1 MTHTTTPPATSLATT
16 PLATGSVVT
25 TSATTGSLATA
36 LRDSRGGGAVS
47 VPTAILA
54 LVAVLL
60 SGLAVDGVR
69 AAQATASADAIAA
82 EAARAGGQAVDT
94 AALARGNPQ
103 IDPAAAVAAARSYL
117 TAAAAQGSAVVQ
129 GRTITVSVTLTR
141 PTVLL
146 GLVGRATITSH
157 GVASAQL
164 VPVGAP

>member
-1 MTHTTTPPATSLATT
+1 MTSTTAPRATPGPPATAMTATPAGHLT
-16 PLATGSVVT
+16 A
-25 TSATTGSLATA
+25 A
-36 LRDSRGGGAVS
+36 LRDTRGGGAVA

-54 LVAVLL
+54 LVVAVL
-60 SGLAVDGVR
+60 SGLTVDGVR

-117 TAAAAQGSAVVQ
+117 AAAHAEGTAVVD

-146 GLVGRATITSH
+146 GLVGRTTITSH
-157 GVASAQL
+157 GVAQAQL

>member
-1 MTHTTTPPATSLATT
+1 MTRTTT
-16 PLATGSVVT
+16 PLAT
-25 TSATTGSLATA
+25 APFATA
-36 LRDSRGGGAVS
+36 LRDSRGGGAVT

-54 LVAVLL
+54 LVVAVL

-117 TAAAAQGSAVVQ
+117 TAAAADGTAAVD

-157 GVASAQL
+157 GVARAQL

>member
-1 MTHTTTPPATSLATT
+1 MTLATTPPAT
-16 PLATGSVVT
+16 PGPP
-25 TSATTGSLATA
+25 TTGTTAGHLPAA
-36 LRDSRGGGAVS
+36 LRDTRGGGAVA

-54 LVAVLL
+54 LVVAVL
-60 SGLAVDGVR
+60 SGLTVDGVR

-82 EAARAGGQAVDT
+82 EAARAGGQAIDT

-117 TAAAAQGSAVVQ
+117 AAAHAEGTAVVD

-146 GLVGRATITSH
+146 GLVGRTTITSH
-157 GVASAQL
+157 GVAQAQL

>member
-1 MTHTTTPPATSLATT
+1 MTSKTTPPATPGPPAT
-16 PLATGSVVT
+16 
-25 TSATTGSLATA
+25 ATTGAQLTDA
-36 LRDSRGGGAVS
+36 LRDTRGGGAVA

-54 LVAVLL
+54 LVVAVL
-60 SGLAVDGVR
+60 SGLTVDGVR

-82 EAARAGGQAVDT
+82 EAARAGGQAIDT

-117 TAAAAQGSAVVQ
+117 AAAHAEGTAVVD

-146 GLVGRATITSH
+146 GLVGRTTIISH
-157 GVASAQL
+157 GVAQAQL

>member
-1 MTHTTTPPATSLATT
+1 MTSTTTPPATPGPPAIAAQLTD
-16 PLATGSVVT
+16 V
-25 TSATTGSLATA
+25 
-36 LRDSRGGGAVS
+36 LRDTRGGGAVA

-54 LVAVLL
+54 LVVAVL
-60 SGLAVDGVR
+60 SGLTVDGVR

-94 AALARGNPQ
+94 AAIARGNPQ

-117 TAAAAQGSAVVQ
+117 AAARAEGTAVVD

-146 GLVGRATITSH
+146 GLVGRTTITSH
-157 GVASAQL
+157 GVARAQL

>member
-1 MTHTTTPPATSLATT
+1 MTLPTAPPATTTPPAAAGHLT
-16 PLATGSVVT
+16 
-25 TSATTGSLATA
+25 TA
-36 LRDSRGGGAVS
+36 LRDTRGGGAVA

-54 LVAVLL
+54 LVVAVL
-60 SGLAVDGVR
+60 SGLTVDGVR

-82 EAARAGGQAVDT
+82 EAARTGGQAVDT

-117 TAAAAQGSAVVQ
+117 AAAHADGTAVVD

-146 GLVGRATITSH
+146 GLIGESTITSH
-157 GVASAQL
+157 GVARAQL